1 MEVIHNYNEVSNL
14 RGIIS
19 GIYKITY
26 LPLNKSYV
34 GKSTDIYKRWR
45 QHLYRDNKSNKD
57 FHYLLWEEPQNF
69 SFSILEECDVSI
81 IDEREKH
88 WIAFYDTKNNGF
100 NLTTGGEC
108 GTHYDYDEIVNIY
121 KQNGY
126 NAVLTSK
133 IVGCNRETVIKAI
146 SVKNVRKPL
155 KKVIKCLDKKGNL
168 IRIFNSIAEASN
180 IMGIDGSSI
189 SAVCRK
195 KRKSAGGFIW
205 VYQEEGEE

>member
-1 MEVIHNYNEVSNL
+1 MEVIHNYNEISNL
-14 RGIIS
+14 RG
-19 GIYKITY
+19 
-26 LPLNKSYV
+26 
-34 GKSTDIYKRWR
+34 IYKRWR

-81 IDEREKH
+81 IDEREKY

-108 GTHYDYDEIVNIY
+108 GTHYNYDEIVNIY
-121 KQNGY
+121 RQNNC

-133 IVGCNRETVIKAI
+133 IIGCNRETVIKAI
-146 SVKNVRKPL
+146 SMKNVRRTL
-155 KKVIKCLDKKGNL
+155 KRAVKCLDKKGNL
-168 IRIFNSIAEASN
+168 IRIFNSIAEASS
-180 IMGIDGSSI
+180 IMEIDSSSI
-189 SAVCRK
+189 SAACRK